1 MGSVKNK
8 RKLLD
13 YLIENAK
20 DNVFTIATKKKLSE
34 ELKVSVSTINNN
46 LKSLEEEGKIV
57 VVSKRGHKGGVVIS
71 LVDEDTNNEGIQEF
85 IDSGEDI
92 ITSTLKY
99 ASNLRDKYFP
109 SYSYER
115 KETRRRTKVEMA
127 EYKAIKDKNR
137 RIILDMNLKLST
149 MPYPSKEVFNMSYDP
164 EGFYKAY
171 VLCKLYD
178 QYCIAHM
185 NVQYNKHLK
194 YLEQEE
200 ITQQEYNKHK
210 KFAEY
215 YKNQVAVTLS
225 KNSVSDNF
233 FGSKTFNTFYNFYNS
248 IKDKKDFNV
257 FKYMQNVFNNVTFY
271 YENKYLPVS
280 LPAPNYFISEKYM
293 KSYDN
298 YIKAIKDNVNKTN
311 RYLGDTELLINSS
324 DYNSNPAL
332 NQLQQMYLV
341 NLNEEVH
348 DINTMFVKAMDL
360 EDVEFGFV
368 QSSKHL
374 VLLNFSNRVDEKI
387 KDLPEREFKVINKF
401 VKQLIINEYA
411 PNTFSSTIRTSLFP
425 MQRHYLVSEMELKD
439 SKLRDNLVEIGLVSD
454 NVDYESLEQEDIKNL
469 TSIAYDYL
477 VLSKYTSNYY
487 VLRMFADFMG
497 YEVNLK
503 DVKHIL
509 EKNDLTNLIPLT
521 RYGMLD
527 YDEVKK
533 ESERINE

>member
-1 MGSVKNK
+1 
-8 RKLLD
+8 
-13 YLIENAK
+13 
-20 DNVFTIATKKKLSE
+20 
-34 ELKVSVSTINNN
+34 
-46 LKSLEEEGKIV
+46 
-57 VVSKRGHKGGVVIS
+57 
-71 LVDEDTNNEGIQEF
+71 
-85 IDSGEDI
+85 
-92 ITSTLKY
+92 
-99 ASNLRDKYFP
+99 
-109 SYSYER
+109 
-115 KETRRRTKVEMA
+115 
-127 EYKAIKDKNR
+127 
-137 RIILDMNLKLST
+137 
-149 MPYPSKEVFNMSYDP
+149 
-164 EGFYKAY
+164 
-171 VLCKLYD
+171 
-178 QYCIAHM
+178 
-185 NVQYNKHLK
+185 
-194 YLEQEE
+194 
-200 ITQQEYNKHK
+200 
-210 KFAEY
+210 
-215 YKNQVAVTLS
+215 
-225 KNSVSDNF
+225 
-233 FGSKTFNTFYNFYNS
+233 
-248 IKDKKDFNV
+248 
-257 FKYMQNVFNNVTFY
+257 MQNVFNNVTFY

-387 KDLPEREFKVINKF
+387 KNLSEKEFKVINKF

-425 MQRHYLVSEMELKD
+425 MQRHYLVSEMELKE